1 MLDSE
6 SALRRGGGSYKMK
19 IFSKYIL
26 KNFFKVFFIATA
38 GFLLIFIFSGILT
51 RLDIFSKYHSSLFKI
66 FTFIILKTPRW
77 ILQVLPMALLLA
89 LVITVTELKRRNE
102 LLAIETSGI
111 PMIEIIK
118 PFVFTGL
125 AFSLLLG
132 LFDESVARKSTKAAY
147 VYYDT
152 VVKGEKHQPAY
163 GRYFNIILLGKPISG
178 GKAFY
183 YIGFFDSE
191 KNSGQNFC
199 VDVFLNGC
207 LKQVFGKRF
216 FYDGGWILTDGVER
230 ELSGDFELKKETA
243 FKRKKF
249 SFPQAPADFLLTC
262 ASFEEM
268 NMIQLAG
275 HIKNLERSRIPS
287 ARERV
292 NFHARFSSAFS
303 AVVVIIIGVPFGFF
317 FSHVG
322 RLVAMVLSVLVCFV
336 YWGFFSLGISL
347 GESGALSPFLGAW
360 FANILFAG
368 LSLVFLRKK
377 LA

>member
-1 MLDSE
+1 
-6 SALRRGGGSYKMK
+6 MK

-26 KNFFKVFFIATA
+26 RNFFKVFLIATA
-38 GFLLIFIFSGILT
+38 GFLLLFIFSGVLT
-51 RLDIFSKYHSSLFKI
+51 RLDIFSRYHSSLFKI
-66 FTFIILKTPRW
+66 LTFIGLKTPGW
-77 ILQVLPMALLLA
+77 ILQVLPMSILLA

-111 PMIEIIK
+111 SMLKIIK
-118 PFVFTGL
+118 PFIFTGL
-125 AFSLLLG
+125 VFSFFLG
-132 LFDESVARKSTKAAY
+132 LFDEGVARKSAKAAY

-152 VVKGEKHQPAY
+152 AVKGKKYQPAY
-163 GRYFNIILLGKPISG
+163 GRYFNIILQGKPISG
-178 GKAFY
+178 GRAFY

-199 VDVFLNGC
+199 VDVHLDKG
-207 LKQVFGKRF
+207 LRQVFGKKF
-216 FYDGGWILTDGVER
+216 FYDGGWVLTDGVER
-230 ELSGDFELKKETA
+230 ELSGDFELEKETA

-249 SFPQAPADFLLTC
+249 SFPPAPADFLLAR

-268 NMIQLAG
+268 SMIQLAG
-275 HIKNLERSRIPS
+275 HIKNLKRSRIPS

-303 AVVVIIIGVPFGFF
+303 AVIVIIIGIPFGFF

-322 RLVAMVLSVLVCFV
+322 RVAALVLSVLVCFV

-347 GESGALSPFLGAW
+347 GESGALPPFIGAW
-360 FANILFAG
+360 FSNILFTG
-368 LSLVFLRKK
+368 LSLAFLRKK

>member
-1 MLDSE
+1 
-6 SALRRGGGSYKMK
+6 MK

-26 KNFFKVFFIATA
+26 GNFFKVFFIAAA
-38 GFLLIFIFSGILT
+38 GFLLMFIFSGVLT
-51 RLDIFSKYHSSLFKI
+51 RMDIFSRYHSSFFKI
-66 FTFIILKTPRW
+66 LTFITLKTPRW
-77 ILQVLPMALLLA
+77 ILQVLPMAILLA

-111 PMIEIIK
+111 SLIRIIK
-118 PFVFTGL
+118 PFIFTGF
-125 AFSLLLG
+125 AFSLFLG
-132 LFDESVARKSTKAAY
+132 LFDEVVARKSAKAAY

-152 VVKGEKHQPAY
+152 AVKGKKRRPSH
-163 GRYFNIILLGKPISG
+163 GRYFNIILQGKPLQG
-178 GKAFY
+178 GKTFY

-199 VDVFLNGC
+199 VDMHLNSG

-216 FYDGGWILTDGVER
+216 FYDGGWVLTNGVER
-230 ELSGDFELKKETA
+230 KWSGDFELEKETA
-243 FKRKKF
+243 FERKKF
-249 SFPQAPADFLLTC
+249 SFPQTPMDFLIAR

-268 NMIQLAG
+268 SIIQLTR
-275 HIKNLERSRIPS
+275 HIKQLKESRIPS
-287 ARERV
+287 PRERV

-303 AVVVIIIGVPFGFF
+303 AVIVIIIGVPFGFF

-322 RLVAMVLSVLVCFV
+322 RVVAMVLSVLVCFV

-347 GESGALSPFLGAW
+347 GESGALAPFIGAW
-360 FANILFAG
+360 FANILFTG
-368 LSLVFLRKK
+368 LSLAFLRKK